1 MLKACPP
8 IPHTRSSRILP
19 HFFLCRPDKTSRFF
33 RKYTVCH
40 APSLFITALHFIYSD
55 LFYSFAAISFSEIP
69 LIFSVKYPLFVP
81 KILVQMRL
89 FRLHLFLY
97 SYACGCAGKKNS
109 SPVPG
114 CLFCVFLSKY
124 GKISFSGAP
133 DPSAAPCIDKP
144 AARFYFSSARIPLRA
159 IKNTPLAGEAYS
171 VSIIF
176 LFRPKPRACVLS
188 CP

>member
-97 SYACGCAGKKNS
+97 SYACGCAGKKSS

-124 GKISFSGAP
+124 GKFSLPGAP
-133 DPSAAPCIDKP
+133 DPFAAPCIDNP
-144 AARFYFSSARIPLRA
+144 AVRFYFSSVRIPLRA
-159 IKNTPLAGEAYS
+159 TKNTPLAEEAYS
-171 VSIIF
+171 VFVIF

>member
-1 MLKACPP
+1 MLKAYPH

-19 HFFLCRPDKTSRFF
+19 HFFLCHPDKTSRFF

-40 APSLFITALHFIYSD
+40 AHSLFITALHFIYSD
-55 LFYSFAAISFSEIP
+55 LFYSFAVISFSEIP

-109 SPVPG
+109 SPVPS

-124 GKISFSGAP
+124 GKISFSGTP

-144 AARFYFSSARIPLRA
+144 AVQFYF
-159 IKNTPLAGEAYS
+159 
-171 VSIIF
+171 F
-176 LFRPKPRACVLS
+176 FRMQALCGQ
-188 CP
+188 